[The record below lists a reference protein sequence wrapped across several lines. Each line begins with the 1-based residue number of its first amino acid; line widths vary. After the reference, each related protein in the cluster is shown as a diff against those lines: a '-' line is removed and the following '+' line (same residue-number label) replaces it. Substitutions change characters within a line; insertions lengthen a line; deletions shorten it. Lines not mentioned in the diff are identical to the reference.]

1 MDISK
6 TTLLK
11 MADAFLAEARK
22 LRKESASQPNAA
34 KRAELMG
41 EAQQLEAKA
50 ARLETDAASAK
61 DGVFV
66 QATTRP

>member
-11 MADAFLAEARK
+11 MADAFLAEARR
-22 LRKESASQPNAA
+22 LRKESSAQASDA
-34 KRAELMG
+34 KREELIG

-66 QATTRP
+66 AQARK

>member
-11 MADAFLAEARK
+11 MADAFLAEARR
-22 LRKESASQPNAA
+22 LRKEAAAQAGEA
-34 KRAELMG
+34 KRAELLG

-66 QATTRP
+66 QATRN